1 MIIIC
6 TQVCMVTYPLDDLL
20 QTCSPL
26 PPKKSLYVIVVRVSL
41 VTVWKE
47 RTPWLHWR
55 GSTED
60 LREMLY

>member
-1 MIIIC
+1 MITIC
-6 TQVCMVTYPLDDLL
+6 TQVCMVTYPQIYTTNLL
-20 QTCSPL
+20 PL